1 MFDPNR
7 VYDQNRRRLFK
18 RLKIFTIIKGSFDW
32 REGVTYPPARAYL
45 LDHRVRVRPKTGQG
59 ETKVASHFMNLW

>member
-18 RLKIFTIIKGSFDW
+18 RLKIFTIINGSFDW
-32 REGVTYPPARAYL
+32 GEGVTYSLARASL
-45 LDHRVRVRPKTGQG
+45 QVRV
-59 ETKVASHFMNLW
+59 